1 MQQKERIGLKRL
13 FTYDSPLMRVLTF
26 VADIFLTNLVF
37 LVCCIPVITIGPAQ
51 LGLYTAMRVLADP
64 EDDSSCL
71 KAFFR
76 GLRNGFGTICAAWM
90 VMLVFDTIA
99 GYTFLMAYS
108 YQESGLFIH
117 WVFPLAALA
126 VFLILHSL
134 LPLFFSQFGC
144 GFLHLL
150 RNCWIVMIS
159 HPLRTILTASL
170 TWAPLVLFL
179 LVPGFFVRISP
190 LFFTVY
196 YSGSFFVAAVAM
208 KKPFQAL
215 IDRVCQ

>member
-1 MQQKERIGLKRL
+1 LKRL
-13 FTYDSPLMRVLTF
+13 FTYDSPLMRVLAF
-26 VADIFLTNLVF
+26 VADLF
-37 LVCCIPVITIGPAQ
+37 LVNLMFLLCCIPVITIGPAQ
-51 LGLYTAMRVLADP
+51 SGLYTAMRVLANP
-64 EDDSSCL
+64 EDDTSCF

-76 GLRNGFGTICAAWM
+76 GLRNGFGTICAAW
-90 VMLVFDTIA
+90 LLLLAFDALA

-117 WVFPLAALA
+117 WTVPLIALT
-126 VFLILHSL
+126 VFLLLHSL

-144 GFLHLL
+144 SFLHLL

-159 HPLRTILTASL
+159 QPLQAILTAIL
-170 TWAPLVLFL
+170 TWAPVVLFL
-179 LVPGFFVRISP
+179 LVPDFFVRISP

-196 YSGSFFVAAVAM
+196 YSGSFFVAAIAM

-215 IDRVCQ
+215 IDQFCQ